1 MRTRLMEHYRKMVL
15 PPAFHSDRLAGDPD
29 NFGGNI
35 ASGWCWYIHS
45 LFVYHIIS
53 WLKTRV
59 NTWANLPYRAVWKSG
74 HRTAKVGS
82 LNHTFFCGLKLPT
95 LAVSRPRSQTA
106 DLGSFMASFQH
117 FGPFGPQTADLGS
130 FMAAFQPFAL
140 SMTRLMFSNCR
151 PWQFHGRFSALWSQ
165 TADLGSFMAGFQHT
179 GGFGPQTADLGSF
192 MATFQPYQIKDLKN
206 ALEQD

>member
-1 MRTRLMEHYRKMVL
+1 MNY
-15 PPAFHSDRLAGDPD
+15 FHGWSTFNLQTDPS
-29 NFGGNI
+29 I
-35 ASGWCWYIHS
+35 
-45 LFVYHIIS
+45 
-53 WLKTRV
+53 
-59 NTWANLPYRAVWKSG
+59 TWANLPYRAVWKSG

-179 GGFGPQTADLGSF
+179 GGFGPQTADPGSF
-192 MATFQPYQIKDLKN
+192 MATFQPLPKVAMKLLTLAVLWPLILSGKMWPWNYRPWQFHGHLWLLYNFSIF
-206 ALEQD
+206 